1 MKKYLFDLIED
12 IIVRVENSSHI
23 LLFLDYD
30 GTLVPICKEPSL
42 AKLSLKD
49 KRLLEKI
56 SRIPWLSTGIISG
69 RSLQE
74 IRDLVGVKG
83 LFYAGNHGF
92 QIAFQ
97 GIVWVHPAINGFKV
111 GLQEITR
118 KLNYH
123 MRGIKGILVEDKK
136 QTVSVHY
143 RKVTGR
149 TPGEIIKIISMVVE
163 PYAKMF
169 AVTRGK
175 KVYEVRPNI
184 DWDKGKAVVKLS
196 QLLDLK
202 TKPLKIYIG
211 DDQTDEDA
219 FNVLGEDDISI
230 RVGYKKDSKARY
242 FCRGSSEVL
251 RFLKKLVM
259 LNNSKKQ

>member
-1 MKKYLFDLIED
+1 MKRYLSNLIEE
-12 IIVRVENSSHI
+12 IIRRAETSSHI

-42 AKLSLKD
+42 AKLSLND
-49 KRLLEKI
+49 KRLLEKL
-56 SRIPWLSTGIISG
+56 SRIPWFSTGIISG
-69 RSLQE
+69 RSLEE
-74 IRDLVGVKG
+74 IRSLVGVKG

-92 QIAFQ
+92 EIAFQ
-97 GIVWVHPAINGFKV
+97 GIVWVHPALNSFKV
-111 GLQEITR
+111 ELQEITR
-118 KLNYH
+118 KLKYH
-123 MRGIKGILVEDKK
+123 TRGINGILVEDKK
-136 QTVSVHY
+136 ETVSVHY
-143 RKVTGR
+143 RKVTGM
-149 TPGEIIKIISMVVE
+149 TPGEIIKIISMVLD
-163 PYAKMF
+163 PYAEMF
-169 AVTRGK
+169 TITRGK

-219 FNVLGEDDISI
+219 FKVLGKDDISI
-230 RVGYKKDSKARY
+230 RVGYKKDSKAQY
-242 FCRGSSEVL
+242 FCKGSSEVL

-259 LNNSKKQ
+259 LNNSKK

>member
-1 MKKYLFDLIED
+1 MKRYLFDLIED
-12 IIVRVENSSHI
+12 IIKRAENSSHI

-42 AKLSLKD
+42 AKLSLND
-49 KRLLEKI
+49 KRLLEKL
-56 SRIPWLSTGIISG
+56 SRIPWFSTGIISG
-69 RSLQE
+69 RSLEE
-74 IRDLVGVKG
+74 IRDLVGVKS

-92 QIAFQ
+92 EIAFQ
-97 GIVWVHPAINGFKV
+97 EIVWVHPAINGFKV
-111 GLQEITR
+111 GLKEITR
-118 KLNYH
+118 KLNDH
-123 MRGIKGILVEDKK
+123 TRGIKGILVEDKK
-136 QTVSVHY
+136 ETVSVHY
-143 RKVTGR
+143 RKVIGR
-149 TPGEIIKIISMVVE
+149 TPGEIMKIISMVVE

-169 AVTRGK
+169 TVTRGK